1 MVPALPE
8 SKKARVLYS
17 EGVLVADC
25 TVMMVTSCK
34 GGVGKSTIAANL
46 AYTLAAKGKSILLID
61 LDLGNRCL
69 DLILGLEN
77 RAVYDIRDVVM
88 GGIPM
93 EDAEI
98 EFPEN
103 SRLRFCAAPYSS
115 AQISEYAF
123 SHVIGKARQRYD
135 YIIIDTPGDMGEPFS
150 LACLVS
156 DTALIVATHGPTAIR
171 AAGHTGAEIER
182 RGAGNIK
189 LIINNYDI
197 YDKKALS
204 NGERASVI
212 DIIDR
217 TSIQLIGVVPY
228 SPELSRAQEM
238 GELVSSL
245 KDGNEKRAFL
255 NIAGRIDGESILL
268 FDGFKKISRRKII

>member
-1 MVPALPE
+1 
-8 SKKARVLYS
+8 
-17 EGVLVADC
+17 
-25 TVMMVTSCK
+25 MVTSCK

-46 AYTLAAKGKSILLID
+46 AYTLALRDKSILLVD

-69 DLILGLEN
+69 DLILGLES
-77 RAVYDIRDVVM
+77 RVIYDIHDVVM
-88 GGIPM
+88 SGVPM
-93 EDAEI
+93 ENAEI
-98 EFPEN
+98 EFPGN
-103 SRLRFCAAPYSS
+103 PSLHFCAAPYSN
-115 AQISEYAF
+115 AQISRDAF
-123 SHVIGKARQRYD
+123 CHVIGKERQRYD
-135 YIIIDTPGDMGEPFS
+135 YIIIDTPGDIGEPFS
-150 LACLVS
+150 LACLAS
-156 DTALIVATHGPTAIR
+156 DMALIVATHGPTAIR

-182 RGAGNIK
+182 RGVSNIK

-204 NGERASVI
+204 SGDRASVI

-255 NIAGRIDGESILL
+255 NIAGRINGESILL